1 LFACLTIQ
9 LGFFLNIA
17 RPPPASTLIT
27 NSSRRTTHFIRY
39 EKLKYRV
46 NLYGLR
52 ENREIKASTFA
63 NMCQSVLYE
72 RRFGPYF
79 VEPVIAG
86 LEDGKP
92 YLCAMDL
99 IGAPLKT
106 DDFVLAGT
114 AAQAM
119 FGLAETLWKPDLS
132 EDELFEVISQVILN
146 SLDRDALAGWGARV
160 YILTTDRLITKD
172 LRARQD

>member
-1 LFACLTIQ
+1 MT
-9 LGFFLNIA
+9 
-17 RPPPASTLIT
+17 
-27 NSSRRTTHFIRY
+27 
-39 EKLKYRV
+39 
-46 NLYGLR
+46 
-52 ENREIKASTFA
+52 
-63 NMCQSVLYE
+63 QSVLYE

-86 LEDGKP
+86 LEDGNKP

-114 AAQAM
+114 SSQAM
-119 FGLAETLWKPDLS
+119 FGLAETLWKPDL
-132 EDELFEVISQVILN
+132 EPEQLFEVISQVLLN
-146 SLDRDALAGWGARV
+146 AVDRDALAGWGARV
-160 YILTTDRLITKD
+160 YLMTPDKLITRD